1 MKNKEKFSKEI
12 VEVAIT
18 GQSIAVSNNGKI
30 GSCREIRCKDCK
42 FVNSEDCDSQLKEWA
57 EAEYVEQKVFTEE
70 EKAILR
76 ALPNANWVVRDNSGV
91 IYLYNQKPVKN
102 TVAWYP
108 VYGLYICLDQW
119 CDVKFKSVLWEDE
132 EPTSREEILK

>member
-57 EAEYVEQKVFTEE
+57 EAEYIEPKVFTEE

-76 ALPNANWVVRDNSGV
+76 ALPNANWVARDMSGFV
-91 IYLYNQKPVKN
+91 HI
-102 TVAWYP
+102 
-108 VYGLYICLDQW
+108 YGLKPDKRTCYWAKEGQNFRVKAF
-119 CDVKFKSVLWEDE
+119 CDCEFSAVKWEDS